1 MADKHTRLY
10 SGYLIPVPQAKGDN
24 MDKRT
29 CYGFLWGDA
38 TGDAVVSHKSDSR
51 KDAEGAT
58 PKCTVVFKAAKTT
71 FKVSVTTKSMWFDA
85 LRHIKKGDRCLVCGI
100 YNEVDKV
107 GKTGREYTRRKFQ
120 LGFFF
125 PALAAT
131 DPREWQKRLDEEGDP
146 LLSANDHRRRG
157 NPNFGADR
165 RWGQWQRR

>member
-24 MDKRT
+24 TDKRT
-29 CYGFLWGDA
+29 CFGFLWGDA

-85 LRHIKKGDRCLVCGI
+85 LRHIKKGDRCPMYTEDDGETWHDLCEDDIVSMNLWGFQPAFFEEMEQYFHNFLLKNFVKFI
-100 YNEVDKV
+100 IMISF
-107 GKTGREYTRRKFQ
+107 RENKCYT
-120 LGFFF
+120 
-125 PALAAT
+125 
-131 DPREWQKRLDEEGDP
+131 
-146 LLSANDHRRRG
+146 
-157 NPNFGADR
+157 
-165 RWGQWQRR
+165 